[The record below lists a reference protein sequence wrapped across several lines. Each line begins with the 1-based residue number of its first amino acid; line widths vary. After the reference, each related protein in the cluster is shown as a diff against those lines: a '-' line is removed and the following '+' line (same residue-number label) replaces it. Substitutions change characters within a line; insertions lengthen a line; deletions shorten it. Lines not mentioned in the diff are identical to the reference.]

1 MPILNWLNKEQALT
15 TARDCPYR
23 LLELVP
29 ELSYGESDTDNMLIQ
44 GDNLDA
50 LKVFIPT
57 HSWYVKCIF
66 IDTPYNNKSDS
77 REYDR

>member
-1 MPILNWLNKEQALT
+1 MSILNWLNKEQALT

-29 ELSYGESDTDNMLIQ
+29 ELSYGESDIKNVLIE

-50 LKVFIPT
+50 LKAFIPT
-57 HSWYVKCIF
+57 HSGEVKCIF
-66 IDTPYNNKSDS
+66 IDLP
-77 REYDR
+77 